1 MPTATRTVLQPHD
14 ALITLFSR
22 HQLGN
27 HGVVLGINVRFIRI
41 ISVDRSAILVII
53 AVVVLGVFGA

>member
-1 MPTATRTVLQPHD
+1 MPTATWTVLQPHD
-14 ALITLFSR
+14 ALIALLSR

-41 ISVDRSAILVII
+41 ISVDRSAILDIT